1 MVLRVLTIGCL
12 MLVSLGCGIS
22 RVPHAPQYSL
32 FSYKGDRFKAKS
44 NGSKPI
50 FWVLS
55 ADPCCSK
62 CRINLINIL
71 RIKKRCE
78 TYVVLP
84 HVAQMEYRAKEK
96 LEYFTLYK
104 GIKNVLFAD
113 SGFIHLLKE
122 MNLTIPKS
130 FNVKHTPF
138 LVSYNPQSKWLRLHM
153 YEELFTETELTN
165 GFRRFLSDSLK

>member
-1 MVLRVLTIGCL
+1 MVLRVLIVLCLLAIGQ
-12 MLVSLGCGIS
+12 GCGVSKIAQI
-22 RVPHAPQYSL
+22 RQYSL
-32 FSYKGDRFKAKS
+32 FTYRGERFNPKL

-62 CRINLINIL
+62 CRINLIQIL
-71 RIKKRCE
+71 RNKKRCD

-113 SGFIHLLKE
+113 SGFLYLLKE

-130 FNVKHTPF
+130 FNIKHTPF
-138 LVSYNPQSKWLRLHM
+138 LVSYNPRINRLRLHI
-153 YEELFTETELTN
+153 YEEIFTETELTD
-165 GFRRFLSDSLK
+165 GFRRFLSDSLN